1 MCQAQEADWRVRFPF
16 WTTYFA
22 SQLQHNSQFSQ
33 QWQLNTPVSYWRAAF
48 CQIFSTWKSQW
59 SCAHFCIFWTI
70 MRKGS
75 WEGGEWVLLSTS
87 SSKGL
92 ELLSFRKSQQY
103 DCKWYIPLTDL
114 SFQMVDGLRQCPTSH
129 WCLMRSWMP
138 WRSRYPRSRM
148 TSSVKR

>member
-1 MCQAQEADWRVRFPF
+1 
-16 WTTYFA
+16 
-22 SQLQHNSQFSQ
+22 
-33 QWQLNTPVSYWRAAF
+33 
-48 CQIFSTWKSQW
+48 
-59 SCAHFCIFWTI
+59 

-114 SFQMVDGLRQCPTSH
+114 SFQMVDESEAVPNIPLVPDEELDAMKIKISQIKNDIQREK
-129 WCLMRSWMP
+129 
-138 WRSRYPRSRM
+138 
-148 TSSVKR
+148 VKRG